1 MQLNINDARDQ
12 LEFLLEHVC
21 ETGARVVL
29 EQDGQVVAALIGVA
43 DLKRLERLDSLERPK
58 RQTSLVG
65 SVIRFDDPFEPVW
78 DQSNLET

>member
-1 MQLNINDARDQ
+1 MQININNARDQ
-12 LEFLLEHVC
+12 LEFLLEHVR

-29 EQDGQVVAALIGVA
+29 EQDGQVVAGLIGVA
-43 DLKRLERLDSLERPK
+43 DLKRLERLDTLEHPNQ
-58 RQTSLVG
+58 QTSLVG